1 VAQERLQI
9 RLDAVD
15 NTKKA
20 FSSLKGSIFNIRNAL
35 AGLGIG
41 LFVKQIVD
49 TGKQVENLGLRF
61 KFLFGSAKEGAKAFD
76 VLTKFA
82 ARVPFSL
89 EEISGASGNLAVVSK
104 DADELAKILEI
115 TGNVAAVTGLDFRQ
129 TAEQIQRS
137 FSGGIASA
145 DVFRERG
152 VSSLLGFSAGA
163 SVSAE
168 ETAKKFEEVF
178 GKGGRFG
185 NATAEL
191 ATTFGGVLSMLGD
204 KLFAFKKTINDAGFF
219 EAFKTQFRLLDQFL
233 QDNSR
238 QLESIAT
245 SIGESLATAVQALG
259 RAVLFVYENMDK
271 FVLAI
276 EAFIAYK
283 LIAIVTALGESFV
296 ILAGKIAQ
304 ATGSL
309 TAFNTATAGL
319 RKIGAFLAIFLSFS
333 DKLDEFR
340 DKMKLLGEETKRTS
354 EEFDKFAIGEFSQDL
369 DIVNKKLTLM
379 EELFGKI
386 SEAYQKVFGKSQKDL
401 LVDFGKTIEKGFEG
415 VTKGIGDATAQ
426 SIVFGKKFSEV
437 LKGAVRQALA
447 NVISDLV
454 TMGIRIIINTQLAKA
469 MQSVIGGGGS
479 GIGGFL
485 GGIFGGSNM
494 SSTGINLSNISPF
507 AEGGSIKAGQP
518 ALVGER
524 GRELFVP
531 SSDGQIIKNEDL
543 GMGATVNFTIVA
555 NDTKDFDRLLIERR
569 STITNIIN
577 QALNQRGKASLV

>member
-1 VAQERLQI
+1 MAQERLQI

-49 TGKQVENLGLRF
+49 TGKQIEGLGLRF
-61 KFLFGSAKEGAKAFD
+61 KFLFGSASEGAKAFD

-82 ARVPFSL
+82 SRVPFSL
-89 EEISGASGNLAVVSK
+89 EEISGASGNLAVVAK

-115 TGNVAAVTGLDFRQ
+115 TGNVASVTGLDFRQ

-233 QDNSR
+233 EDNSR
-238 QLESIAT
+238 QLNSIAT
-245 SIGESLATAVQALG
+245 TIGESLATAVQALG
-259 RAVLFVYENMDK
+259 RAVVFVYENMEK

-276 EAFIAYK
+276 QAFIAYK

-296 ILAGKIAQ
+296 ILAGNIAA
-304 ATGSL
+304 ATTSMTL
-309 TAFNTATAGL
+309 FNTATAGL
-319 RKIGAFLAIFLSFS
+319 KKIGSFLAIFLSFGTALEEFREKMKALG
-333 DKLDEFR
+333 DATKETKDVFDEFAT
-340 DKMKLLGEETKRTS
+340 G
-354 EEFDKFAIGEFSQDL
+354 GVFSTE
-369 DIVNKKLTLM
+369 IKKLNDELTLT
-379 EELFGKI
+379 EQILGKVK
-386 SEAYQKVFGKSQKDL
+386 EAYEAVFGKSQKDL
-401 LVDFGKTIEKGFEG
+401 LNDFGKTTQKGFEG
-415 VTKGIGDATAQ
+415 VTRGIGDATAQ
-426 SIVFGKKFSEV
+426 SIIFGKKFSEV
-437 LKGAVRQALA
+437 LKGAVRQSLA
-447 NVISDLV
+447 TVISDLV
-454 TMGIRIIINTQLAKA
+454 TMGVRILINTHLAKV
-469 MQSVIGGGGS
+469 MQSVIGGGG
-479 GIGGFL
+479 GFF
-485 GGIFGGSNM
+485 GNIFGGTNM
-494 SSTGINLSNISPF
+494 SSTGINLDTISPF

>member
-1 VAQERLQI
+1 MAQERLQI

-41 LFVKQIVD
+41 LFTKQIVD

-61 KFLFGSAKEGAKAFD
+61 KFLFGSAKEGSKAFD
-76 VLTKFA
+76 VLTQFA

-89 EEISGASGNLAVVSK
+89 EEISSASGNLAVVSK

-145 DVFRERG
+145 DVFREKG
-152 VSSLLGFSAGA
+152 VNSLLGFTAGA

-219 EAFKTQFRLLDQFL
+219 EAFKTQFRLLDNFL
-233 QDNSR
+233 QENS
-238 QLESIAT
+238 QEIQQIAI
-245 SIGESLATAVQALG
+245 SIGRFLADAVRSFGQAVIFVKENFDIFLEGLRILIGIGLAKIVLAASVAFVTLAKSIGTATLGMLAFNKAVGKNLLFIAGSVILGNIDRVSQAL
-259 RAVLFVYENMDK
+259 
-271 FVLAI
+271 
-276 EAFIAYK
+276 
-283 LIAIVTALGESFV
+283 
-296 ILAGKIAQ
+296 
-304 ATGSL
+304 
-309 TAFNTATAGL
+309 
-319 RKIGAFLAIFLSFS
+319 
-333 DKLDEFR
+333 DKLG
-340 DKMKLLGEETKRTS
+340 KKLGIIKENQKDA
-354 EEFDKFAIGEFSQDL
+354 FDDFAIGEFPQDL

-386 SEAYQKVFGKSQKDL
+386 SEAYKKVFGKSEKDL
-401 LVDFGKTIEKGFEG
+401 LNDFGKTIEKGFEG
-415 VTKGIGDATAQ
+415 VTRGIGDATAQ
-426 SIVFGKKFSEV
+426 SIIFGKKFSEV
-437 LKGAVRQALA
+437 LKGAVRQSLA
-447 NVISDLV
+447 TVISDLV
-454 TMGIRIIINTQLAKA
+454 TMGVRILINTQLAKA
-469 MQSVIGGGGS
+469 MKSILGGSSGGGV
-479 GIGGFL
+479 GGFDFGSIFSAGKKLL
-485 GGIFGGSNM
+485 G
-494 SSTGINLSNISPF
+494 F
-507 AEGGSIKAGQP
+507 AEGGSVKGGQP
-518 ALVGER
+518 ITVGER
-524 GRELFVP
+524 GREVFVP

-543 GMGATVNFTIVA
+543 GMGATVNFTIIA
-555 NDTKDFDRLLIERR
+555 NDTKDFDRLLVERR

-577 QALNQRGKASLV
+577 QALNQRGKPALV

>member
-1 VAQERLQI
+1 MAQERLQI

-76 VLTKFA
+76 VLTQFA

-89 EEISGASGNLAVVSK
+89 EEISSASGNLAVVSK

-115 TGNVAAVTGLDFRQ
+115 TGNVASVTGLDFRQ

-152 VSSLLGFSAGA
+152 VRSLLGFEAGA
-163 SVSAE
+163 TATAE
-168 ETAKKFEEVF
+168 QTAKKFEEVF

-245 SIGESLATAVQALG
+245 TIGESLATAVQALG
-259 RAVLFVYENMDK
+259 RAVVFVYENMDK

-276 EAFIAYK
+276 QAFIAYK

-296 ILAGKIAQ
+296 ILAGKIAT
-304 ATGSL
+304 ATTSL

-354 EEFDKFAIGEFSQDL
+354 EEFDKFAIGEFPQDL
-369 DIVNKKLTLM
+369 DIINKKLTLM

-386 SEAYQKVFGKSQKDL
+386 GEAYQKVFGKSEKDL

-415 VTKGIGDATAQ
+415 VTRGIGDATAQ
-426 SIVFGKKFSEV
+426 SIIFGKKFSEV
-437 LKGAVRQALA
+437 LKGAVRQSLA
-447 NVISDLV
+447 TVISDLV
-454 TMGIRIIINTQLAKA
+454 TMGVRILINTQLAKA
-469 MQSVIGGGGS
+469 MKSILGGGG
-479 GIGGFL
+479 GGGVGGFDL
-485 GGIFGGSNM
+485 GSIFSAGKKLLG
-494 SSTGINLSNISPF
+494 F
-507 AEGGSIKAGQP
+507 AEGGSVKGGQP
-518 ALVGER
+518 ITVGER
-524 GRELFVP
+524 GREVFVP
-531 SSDGQIIKNEDL
+531 SSNGQIIKNEDL
-543 GMGATVNFTIVA
+543 RMGATVNFTIVA
-555 NDTKDFDRLLIERR
+555 NDTKDFDRLLVERR

>member
-41 LFVKQIVD
+41 LFAKQIID

-61 KFLFGSAKEGAKAFD
+61 KFLFGSASEGAKAFD

-82 ARVPFSL
+82 GRVPFSL
-89 EEISGASGNLAVVSK
+89 EEISGASGNLAVVAK

-129 TAEQIQRS
+129 TGEQIQRS

-145 DVFRERG
+145 DIFRERG
-152 VSSLLGFSAGA
+152 VRSLLGFEASATA
-163 SVSAE
+163 TAE
-168 ETAKKFEEVF
+168 QTAKKFEEVF

-245 SIGESLATAVQALG
+245 TIGESLATAVQALG
-259 RAVLFVYENMDK
+259 RAVVFVYENMDK

-276 EAFIAYK
+276 QAFIAFK

-296 ILAGKIAQ
+296 ILAGSIGA
-304 ATGSL
+304 ATKSMEL
-309 TAFNTATAGL
+309 FNMATAGL
-319 RKIGAFLAIFLSFS
+319 KKIGSFLAIFLSFGTA
-333 DKLDEFR
+333 LEEFR
-340 DKMKLLGEETKRTS
+340 EKIKLLGDATKETKDVFD
-354 EEFDKFAIGEFSQDL
+354 EFATGGVFSTE
-369 DIVNKKLTLM
+369 IKKLNDELTLT
-379 EELFGKI
+379 EQLLNKVK
-386 SEAYQKVFGKSQKDL
+386 EAFETVFGKSQKDL
-401 LVDFGKTIEKGFEG
+401 LVDFGKTIQKGFEG

-426 SIVFGKKFSEV
+426 AIIFGKSFSET
-437 LKGAVRQALA
+437 LKGALRQALA

-454 TMGIRIIINTQLAKA
+454 TMGVRILINTQLAKA
-469 MQSVIGGGGS
+469 MNAVLGSGGSGGGGGS
-479 GIGGFL
+479 NIL
-485 GGIFGGSNM
+485 GSV
-494 SSTGINLSNISPF
+494 ISAGAKLLGF
-507 AEGGSIKAGQP
+507 AEGGSVKGGQP
-518 ALVGER
+518 ITVGER
-524 GRELFVP
+524 GREVFVP
-531 SSDGQIIKNEDL
+531 SSNGQIIKNEDL

-555 NDTKDFDRLLIERR
+555 NDTKDFDRLLVERR

>member
-1 VAQERLQI
+1 MAQERLQI

-41 LFVKQIVD
+41 LFAKQIID

-61 KFLFGSAKEGAKAFD
+61 KFLFGSASEGAKAFD

-82 ARVPFSL
+82 GRVPFSL
-89 EEISGASGNLAVVSK
+89 EEISGASGNLAVVAK

-115 TGNVAAVTGLDFRQ
+115 TGNVASVTGLDFRQ

-152 VSSLLGFSAGA
+152 VRSLLGFEASATA
-163 SVSAE
+163 TAE
-168 ETAKKFEEVF
+168 QTAKKFEEVF

-219 EAFKTQFRLLDQFL
+219 EAFKTQFRLLDNFL
-233 QDNSR
+233 EENS
-238 QLESIAT
+238 QQIQQIAI
-245 SIGESLATAVQALG
+245 SIGRFLADAVRSFGQAVIFVKDNFDIFLEGLRILIGIGLAKIVLAVGVAFITLAKSIGTATLGMLAFNKAVGKNLLFIAGSVILGNIDRVSQALETLG
-259 RAVLFVYENMDK
+259 KKLGIVKE
-271 FVLAI
+271 I
-276 EAFIAYK
+276 EKDVFDD
-283 LIAIVTALGESFV
+283 F
-296 ILAGKIAQ
+296 
-304 ATGSL
+304 ATG
-309 TAFNTATAGL
+309 GV
-319 RKIGAFLAIFLSFS
+319 FS
-333 DKLDEFR
+333 TE
-340 DKMKLLGEETKRTS
+340 
-354 EEFDKFAIGEFSQDL
+354 I
-369 DIVNKKLTLM
+369 KKLNDELTLT
-379 EELFGKI
+379 EQILGKVK
-386 SEAYQKVFGKSQKDL
+386 EAYEAVFGKSQKDL
-401 LVDFGKTIEKGFEG
+401 LNDFGKTTQKAFEG

-426 SIVFGKKFSEV
+426 AIVFGKSFTET
-437 LKGAVRQALA
+437 LKGALRQALA
-447 NVISDLV
+447 TFISDLV
-454 TMGIRIIINTQLAKA
+454 TMGIRILINTQLAKA
-469 MQSVIGGGGS
+469 MKSVLGGGGD
-479 GIGGFL
+479 GGGFDIGSIFSAGKKLL
-485 GGIFGGSNM
+485 G
-494 SSTGINLSNISPF
+494 F
-507 AEGGSIKAGQP
+507 AEGGSVKGGQP
-518 ALVGER
+518 ITVGER
-524 GRELFVP
+524 GREVFVP
-531 SSDGQIIKNEDL
+531 SSNGQIIKNEDL

-555 NDTKDFDRLLIERR
+555 NDTKDFDRLLVERR

>member
-61 KFLFGSAKEGAKAFD
+61 KFLFGSAKEGSKAFD
-76 VLTKFA
+76 VLTQFA
-82 ARVPFSL
+82 SKVPFSL
-89 EEISGASGNLAVVSK
+89 EEISSASGNLAVVSK

-115 TGNVAAVTGLDFRQ
+115 TGNVAAVTGLDFRT

-219 EAFKTQFRLLDQFL
+219 EAFKTQFRLLDNFL
-233 QDNSR
+233 EENS
-238 QLESIAT
+238 QQIQQIAI
-245 SIGESLATAVQALG
+245 SIGRFLADAVRSFGQAVIFVKDNFDIFLEGLRILIGIGLAKIVLSAGVAFVTLAKSIGTATLGMLAFNKAVGKNLLFIAGSVILGNIDRVSQALETLG
-259 RAVLFVYENMDK
+259 KKLGIVKE
-271 FVLAI
+271 I
-276 EAFIAYK
+276 EK
-283 LIAIVTALGESFV
+283 DV
-296 ILAGKIAQ
+296 
-304 ATGSL
+304 
-309 TAFNTATAGL
+309 
-319 RKIGAFLAIFLSFS
+319 
-333 DKLDEFR
+333 
-340 DKMKLLGEETKRTS
+340 
-354 EEFDKFAIGEFSQDL
+354 FDDFAIGEFPQNL
-369 DIVNKKLTLM
+369 DIINKKLTLM

-386 SEAYQKVFGKSQKDL
+386 SEAYKNVFGKSKKDL

-426 SIVFGKKFSEV
+426 AIIFGKSFSET
-437 LKGAVRQALA
+437 LKGALRQALA

-454 TMGIRIIINTQLAKA
+454 TMGIRILINTQLAKA
-469 MQSVIGGGGS
+469 MKSILGGSSGGGV
-479 GIGGFL
+479 GGFDFGSIFSAGKKLL
-485 GGIFGGSNM
+485 G
-494 SSTGINLSNISPF
+494 F
-507 AEGGSIKAGQP
+507 AEGGSVKGGQP
-518 ALVGER
+518 ITVGER
-524 GRELFVP
+524 GREVFVP
-531 SSDGQIIKNEDL
+531 STNGQIIKNEDL
-543 GMGATVNFTIVA
+543 GMGATVNFTIIA
-555 NDTKDFDRLLIERR
+555 NDTKDFDRLLVERR

-577 QALNQRGKASLV
+577 QALNQRGKPALV

>member
-41 LFVKQIVD
+41 LFAKQIID

-61 KFLFGSAKEGAKAFD
+61 KFLFGSASEGAKAFD

-82 ARVPFSL
+82 GRVPFSL
-89 EEISGASGNLAVVSK
+89 EEISGASGNLAVVAK

-115 TGNVAAVTGLDFRQ
+115 TGNVASVTGLDFRQ

-152 VSSLLGFSAGA
+152 VRSLLGFEASATA
-163 SVSAE
+163 TAE
-168 ETAKKFEEVF
+168 QTAKKFEEVF

-219 EAFKTQFRLLDQFL
+219 EAFKTQFRLLDNFL
-233 QDNSR
+233 EENS
-238 QLESIAT
+238 QQIQQIAI
-245 SIGESLATAVQALG
+245 SIGRFLADAVRSFGQAVIFVKDNFDIFLEGLRILIGIGLAKIVLAVGVAFITLAKSIGTATLGMLAFNKAVGKNLLFIAGSVILGNIDRVSQALETLG
-259 RAVLFVYENMDK
+259 KKLGIVKE
-271 FVLAI
+271 I
-276 EAFIAYK
+276 EKDVFDD
-283 LIAIVTALGESFV
+283 F
-296 ILAGKIAQ
+296 
-304 ATGSL
+304 ATG
-309 TAFNTATAGL
+309 GV
-319 RKIGAFLAIFLSFS
+319 FS
-333 DKLDEFR
+333 TE
-340 DKMKLLGEETKRTS
+340 
-354 EEFDKFAIGEFSQDL
+354 I
-369 DIVNKKLTLM
+369 KKLNDELTLT
-379 EELFGKI
+379 EQILGKVK
-386 SEAYQKVFGKSQKDL
+386 EAYEAVFGKSQKDL
-401 LVDFGKTIEKGFEG
+401 LNDFGKTTQKAFEG

-426 SIVFGKKFSEV
+426 AIVFGKSFTET
-437 LKGAVRQALA
+437 LKGALRQALA
-447 NVISDLV
+447 TFISDLV
-454 TMGIRIIINTQLAKA
+454 TMGIRILINTQLAKA
-469 MQSVIGGGGS
+469 MKSVLGGGGD
-479 GIGGFL
+479 GGGFDIGSIFSAGKKLL
-485 GGIFGGSNM
+485 G
-494 SSTGINLSNISPF
+494 F
-507 AEGGSIKAGQP
+507 AEGGSVKGGQP
-518 ALVGER
+518 ITVGER
-524 GRELFVP
+524 GREVFVP
-531 SSDGQIIKNEDL
+531 SSNGQIIKNEDL

-555 NDTKDFDRLLIERR
+555 NDTKDFDRLLVERR

>member
-76 VLTKFA
+76 VLTQFA

-89 EEISGASGNLAVVSK
+89 EEISSASGNLAVVSK

-191 ATTFGGVLSMLGD
+191 ATTFTGVLSMLGD

-415 VTKGIGDATAQ
+415 VTRGIGDATAQ
-426 SIVFGKKFSEV
+426 AIIFGKSFSET
-437 LKGAVRQALA
+437 LKGALRQALA

-454 TMGIRIIINTQLAKA
+454 TMGVRILINTQLAKA
-469 MQSVIGGGGS
+469 MKSILGGGS
-479 GIGGFL
+479 GGGVGGFDL
-485 GGIFGGSNM
+485 GSIFSAGKKLLG
-494 SSTGINLSNISPF
+494 F
-507 AEGGSIKAGQP
+507 AEGGSVKGGQP
-518 ALVGER
+518 ITVGER
-524 GRELFVP
+524 GREVFVP
-531 SSDGQIIKNEDL
+531 SSNGQIIKNEDL
-543 GMGATVNFTIVA
+543 RMGATVNFTIVA
-555 NDTKDFDRLLIERR
+555 NDTKDFDRLLVERR

-577 QALNQRGKASLV
+577 QALNQRGKTSLV

>member
-1 VAQERLQI
+1 MAQERLQI

-49 TGKQVENLGLRF
+49 TGKQVETLGLRF
-61 KFLFGSAKEGAKAFD
+61 KFLFGSASEGAKAFD

-82 ARVPFSL
+82 GRVPFSL
-89 EEISGASGNLAVVSK
+89 EEISGASGNLAVVAK

-115 TGNVAAVTGLDFRQ
+115 TGNVASVTGLDFRQ

-152 VSSLLGFSAGA
+152 VRSLLGFEAGA
-163 SVSAE
+163 TATAE
-168 ETAKKFEEVF
+168 QTAKKFEEVF

-204 KLFAFKKTINDAGFF
+204 KLFAFKKTISDAGFF

-245 SIGESLATAVQALG
+245 TIGESLATAVRSLG
-259 RAVLFVYENMDK
+259 RAVVFVYENMDK

-276 EAFIAYK
+276 QAFIAFK
-283 LIAIVTALGESFV
+283 LIGIVTALGESFLV
-296 ILAGKIAQ
+296 LATNIAT
-304 ATGSL
+304 ATTSM

-319 RKIGAFLAIFLSFS
+319 KKIGSFLAIFLSFGTALEEFREKMKALG
-333 DKLDEFR
+333 DATKETKDVFDEFAT
-340 DKMKLLGEETKRTS
+340 G
-354 EEFDKFAIGEFSQDL
+354 GVFSTE
-369 DIVNKKLTLM
+369 VKKLNDELTLT
-379 EELFGKI
+379 EQLLNKVK
-386 SEAYQKVFGKSQKDL
+386 EAFETVFGKSQKDL
-401 LVDFGKTIEKGFEG
+401 LVDFGKTIQKGFEG

-426 SIVFGKKFSEV
+426 AIIFGKSFSET
-437 LKGAVRQALA
+437 LKGALRQALA

-454 TMGIRIIINTQLAKA
+454 TMGVRILINTQLAKA
-469 MQSVIGGGGS
+469 MNAVLGSGGSGGGGGS
-479 GIGGFL
+479 NIL
-485 GGIFGGSNM
+485 GSV
-494 SSTGINLSNISPF
+494 ISAGAKLLGF
-507 AEGGSIKAGQP
+507 AEGGSVKGGQP
-518 ALVGER
+518 ITVGER
-524 GRELFVP
+524 GREVFVP
-531 SSDGQIIKNEDL
+531 SSNGQIIKNEDL

-555 NDTKDFDRLLIERR
+555 NDTKDFDRLLVERR